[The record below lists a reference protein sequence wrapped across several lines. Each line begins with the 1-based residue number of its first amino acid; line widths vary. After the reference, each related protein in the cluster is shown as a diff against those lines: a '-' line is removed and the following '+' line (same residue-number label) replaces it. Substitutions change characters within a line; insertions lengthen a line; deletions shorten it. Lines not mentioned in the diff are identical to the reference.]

1 MSYQVLARKWR
12 PQTFDEMVGQ
22 DFISRTLK
30 NAVRT
35 GRVAHAFLFTGSR
48 GVGKTSAARILAK
61 CLNCDQG
68 PAPTPCNDCPSC
80 KEITEGRSLDVYEID
95 GASNTSVDDIR
106 ELRENVKYLP
116 RPGKRRVYIIDEVH
130 MLSKS
135 AFNALLKTLEEPPEH
150 VVFIFATTEPHKVP
164 ETIQSRCQRFDFR
177 RIPRAKILGRLQEM
191 AKADEREI
199 DDRALAAVAKAADG
213 SMRDAQSLLDQIISY
228 CEAEVTNEA
237 VADILGIAGREYFFR
252 ISEAILG
259 QDPKGCIEALDDI
272 YRSGYDINQFYQDLA
287 EHFRNLLVARLL
299 PDPASVLEMADAE
312 IQELKKQAEQASPE
326 DLRRLVSIL
335 LKAEEDVLRSQLP
348 RMGMEITL
356 IKMAHLGRLE
366 PLEKILAKITA
377 FEQTMRGR
385 PATSRGGSPIRP
397 SSTKARQTASG
408 QSATKADGG
417 TRKEARNT
425 IKRPSKPQEPSLAT
439 RAGTEEEIKDDVPKP
454 EGTPSPSPVIPW
466 NAPDA
471 WQSFVE
477 TVRQDRAMTAALLE
491 DVDQWELNEDAVKVF
506 CEKGSFLYEQ
516 LGTPAMRTQ
525 LSRSA
530 IDCFGG
536 TIRFELC
543 TKERLNDSKAQ
554 TSGRKKEEE
563 TRARQSPPAVEEAQD
578 DRAVKTA
585 LEVFHGT
592 IKDVKL
598 FGADQGEEEETES

>member
-1 MSYQVLARKWR
+1 MSYQVLALKWR
-12 PQTFDEMVGQ
+12 PQTFDQMVGQ

-30 NAVRT
+30 NAVT
-35 GRVAHAFLFTGSR
+35 SGRVAHAFLFTGSR

-68 PAPTPCNDCPSC
+68 PAPAPCNDCSSC

-177 RIPRAKILGRLQEM
+177 RIPRTKILGRLQEM
-191 AKADEREI
+191 AKAEDREI
-199 DDRALAAVAKAADG
+199 DDSALAAVAKAADG

-228 CEAEVTNEA
+228 CGSSVTNDA
-237 VADILGIAGREYFFR
+237 VAEILGIAGREYFFR
-252 ISEAILG
+252 ISQAILG
-259 QDPKGCIEALDDI
+259 QDPKGCIEALDEI
-272 YRSGYDINQFYQDLA
+272 YRSGYDINQFYHDLA
-287 EHFRNLLVARLL
+287 EHFRNLLVASLL
-299 PDPASVLEMADAE
+299 PDPASVLEMADGE

-377 FEQTMRGR
+377 FEQTTRGR
-385 PATSRGGSPIRP
+385 PAASRGGSPSLP
-397 SSTKARQTASG
+397 SRKAQKAASG
-408 QSATKADGG
+408 PSATKADVG
-417 TRKEARNT
+417 TPKEARNT
-425 IKRPSKPQEPSLAT
+425 ITEPTKTQEPGQAT
-439 RAGTEEEIKDDVPKP
+439 RAGTEEDIQDEVPEE
-454 EGTPSPSPVIPW
+454 EGAPAPSPVIPW

-491 DVDQWELNEDAVKVF
+491 DVDQWEVNEDAVKVF
-506 CEKGSFLYEQ
+506 CEKGSFLYDQ

-530 IDCFGG
+530 SDCFGG
-536 TIRFELC
+536 AVRFELC
-543 TKERLNDSKAQ
+543 PKEKLNDSKAQ
-554 TSGRKKEEE
+554 PSSKKEKDE
-563 TRARQSPPAVEEAQD
+563 TKARQSPPAIEEAQD
-578 DRAVKTA
+578 SRAVKTA

-598 FGADQGEEEETES
+598 FGSDKREEEHEDS

>member
-35 GRVAHAFLFTGSR
+35 ARVAHAFLFTGSR

-68 PAPTPCNDCPSC
+68 PTPEPCNDCSSC

-177 RIPRAKILGRLQEM
+177 RIPRAKILERLQEM
-191 AKADEREI
+191 ARSEGLEI
-199 DDRALAAVAKAADG
+199 DDRTMTAVARAADG

-228 CEAEVTNEA
+228 CGSSVSNDA
-237 VADILGIAGREYFFR
+237 VAEILGIAGREYFFR

-259 QDPKGCIEALDDI
+259 QDPKGCIEALDDV

-287 EHFRNLLVARLL
+287 EHFRNLLIARLM
-299 PDPASVLEMADAE
+299 PDPASVLEMAEGE
-312 IQELKKQAEQASPE
+312 IQELKKQAEKASPE

-335 LKAEEDVLRSQLP
+335 LKAEEDILRSHLP

-366 PLEKILAKITA
+366 PLDKILAKITA
-377 FEQTMRGR
+377 FEETMRGR
-385 PATSRGGSPIRP
+385 PAPSRGGSPGPPTR
-397 SSTKARQTASG
+397 KARQGASG
-408 QSATKADGG
+408 PSATRTDVGAPNEALNAIAGPPEPHEPALAPRHGMEEDKANEVPEERG
-417 TRKEARNT
+417 
-425 IKRPSKPQEPSLAT
+425 KPA
-439 RAGTEEEIKDDVPKP
+439 
-454 EGTPSPSPVIPW
+454 PSPVIPW

-477 TVRQDRAMTAALLE
+477 TVRQDRAVTAALLD
-491 DVDQWELNEDAVKVF
+491 DVDQWEVNESAVKVF
-506 CEKGSFLYEQ
+506 CEKGSFLYDQ
-516 LGTPAMRTQ
+516 LGTTEMGRQ

-530 IDCFGG
+530 SDCFGG
-536 TIRFELC
+536 TVRFELC
-543 TKERLNDSKAQ
+543 PKEKLNDSKAQ
-554 TSGRKKEEE
+554 PMRVEEEEE
-563 TRARQSPPAVEEAQD
+563 TQAPQSPPAVEEAQNNL
-578 DRAVKTA
+578 AVKTA

-598 FGADQGEEEETES
+598 FGPDKGEEE

>member
-22 DFISRTLK
+22 EFIARTLK
-30 NAVRT
+30 NAVRE

-61 CLNCDQG
+61 CLNCSRG
-68 PAPTPCNDCPSC
+68 PTPDPCNDCPSC

-116 RPGKRRVYIIDEVH
+116 GSGKRRIYIIDEVH

-177 RIPRAKILGRLQEM
+177 RIPRARILGRLQEM
-191 AKADEREI
+191 TKKEGYEI
-199 DDRALAAVAKAADG
+199 DEGSLAAVAKAADG

-228 CEAEVTNEA
+228 CGSSVTREA
-237 VADILGIAGREYFFR
+237 VGDILGVAGREYFFR
-252 ISEAILG
+252 ISQAILG
-259 QDPKGCIEALDDI
+259 QDPRECIEALDEV

-287 EHFRNLLVARLL
+287 EHFRNLLVARIL
-299 PDPASVLEMADAE
+299 PDPAAVLEMSEAE
-312 IQELKKQAEQASPE
+312 IEELKQQAEQANPE

-335 LKAEEDVLRSQLP
+335 LKAEEDVLRSNLP

-356 IKMAHLGRLE
+356 IKMAHLSRLE
-366 PLEKILAKITA
+366 PLEEILAKVTA
-377 FEQTMRGR
+377 AEHRTVTEGR
-385 PATSRGGSPIRP
+385 AAPRVRSADPPAK
-397 SSTKARQTASG
+397 KARRSASG
-408 QSATKADGG
+408 TSAARPDARPKQEASSPTEEPTHVDGP
-417 TRKEARNT
+417 ARAN
-425 IKRPSKPQEPSLAT
+425 P
-439 RAGTEEEIKDDVPKP
+439 AGTEDALRDEGREEAHDPARARV
-454 EGTPSPSPVIPW
+454 VPW

-477 TVRQDRAMTAALLE
+477 TVRQERVMTAALLE
-491 DVDQWELNEDAVKVF
+491 DVAGWRVDETAVKVF
-506 CEKGSFLYEQ
+506 CKKGSFLYDQ
-516 LGTPAMRTQ
+516 LESPEMRTQ

-530 IDCFGG
+530 RDCFGASVG
-536 TIRFELC
+536 FELC
-543 TKERLNDSKAQ
+543 PAEGLNDSKEQ
-554 TSGRKKEEE
+554 PPGKEEDE
-563 TRARQSPPAVEEAQD
+563 APRVRPSPAVLEEAHSST
-578 DRAVKTA
+578 AVKTA

-598 FGADQGEEEETES
+598 FDSEEEQEEE

>member
-30 NAVRT
+30 NAIRT

-48 GVGKTSAARILAK
+48 GVGKTSAARVLSK

-68 PAPTPCNDCPSC
+68 PVPEPCNDCSSC
-80 KEITEGRSLDVYEID
+80 KEITDGRSLDVYEID

-191 AKADEREI
+191 ARSERLEI
-199 DDRALAAVAKAADG
+199 DDRALGAVAKAADG

-228 CEAEVTNEA
+228 CGSSVTNDEA
-237 VADILGIAGREYFFR
+237 AEILGIAGREYFFK

-259 QDPKGCIEALDDI
+259 QDPKGCIEALDEV

-287 EHFRNLLVARLL
+287 EHFRNLLIARLL
-299 PDPASVLEMADAE
+299 PDPSSVLEMAEGE
-312 IQELKKQAEQASPE
+312 IQELKKQADQAGPE

-335 LKAEEDVLRSQLP
+335 LKAEEDVLRSHLP
-348 RMGMEITL
+348 KMGMEITL

-366 PLEKILAKITA
+366 PLEEILAKITA
-377 FEQTMRGR
+377 LEQTTRGR
-385 PATSRGGSPIRP
+385 PAVTRSGSPSLQARRAP
-397 SSTKARQTASG
+397 KRSSGPPASKADVGALKEGRNNIKEATETQTPDQPTRAG
-408 QSATKADGG
+408 AEENIQDQVRDGG
-417 TRKEARNT
+417 TRV
-425 IKRPSKPQEPSLAT
+425 S
-439 RAGTEEEIKDDVPKP
+439 
-454 EGTPSPSPVIPW
+454 SPAIPW

-491 DVDQWELNEDAVKVF
+491 DVDQWEVNESAVKVF
-506 CEKGSFLYEQ
+506 CEKGSFLYNQ
-516 LGTPAMRTQ
+516 LGTQEMRTQ

-530 IDCFGG
+530 SDCFGG
-536 TIRFELC
+536 AVRFELC
-543 TKERLNDSKAQ
+543 PKEKLNDSKAVPSSAQ
-554 TSGRKKEEE
+554 EKEAN
-563 TRARQSPPAVEEAQD
+563 RPRPSPPAIEEAQD
-578 DRAVKTA
+578 NQAVKTA

-598 FGADQGEEEETES
+598 FGTDRVEEEETES